1 VENALSP
8 SPRGRGNL
16 GKMIRGYTPPADITR
31 TRNVAFAVGLV
42 FALVLLLG
50 AVLSPGRFFHGYL
63 VGFIF
68 WTGITVGS
76 LALLMLQHLT
86 GGAWGLVIR
95 RVLEASTRTFPLMLL
110 LFIPVAIG
118 LKHIYPWTDAAVMN
132 STAALQKKASFL
144 NPAFFILR
152 AFVYFAIW
160 STLAIALNWFSVQQ
174 DRAAS
179 REVRKRMQMISGPGL
194 VVTIFCIT
202 FAAIDWVM
210 SLDPSWYSTI
220 YGLIFVAAWA
230 LSALAFTILIMYWLS
245 AREPMSAVVQPRH
258 SHDWGNLTLTLVM
271 LWTYFAFSQY
281 LLIWSGNLPEETTW
295 YVARKQGGWGVIALA
310 VVIFQFAF
318 PFLALLSRATK
329 KNAQRLAMLAA
340 LILVMRVIDVIW
352 LIEPTYSRGDFV
364 FNWMDYVAPI
374 AIGGLWLGTFAW
386 QLQKRPLLPI
396 NDPQLEEA
404 VAVVHA
410 GH

>member
-1 VENALSP
+1 
-8 SPRGRGNL
+8 
-16 GKMIRGYTPPADITR
+16 MIRGYTPPADLNR
-31 TRNVAFAVGLV
+31 PRNLALGVGGVLTLLMIIGAFLNPAY
-42 FALVLLLG
+42 
-50 AVLSPGRFFHGYL
+50 FFHGYL

-95 RVLEASTRTFPLMLL
+95 RVLEASTRTFPLVLL
-110 LFIPVAIG
+110 LFIPIAIG
-118 LKHIYPWTDAAVMN
+118 LNHIYPWTDAAVM
-132 STAALQKKASFL
+132 STPALQKKTSFL
-144 NPAFFILR
+144 NPSFFIVR
-152 AFVYFAIW
+152 TFVYFAIW
-160 STLAIALNWFSVQQ
+160 STLAIALNLWSLQQ

-179 REVRKRMQMISGPGL
+179 RHVRKRMQMISGPGL
-194 VVTIFCIT
+194 VVTIICIT

-220 YGLIFVAAWA
+220 YGLIFVASWA
-230 LSALAFTILIMYWLS
+230 LSALAFTILVMSWL
-245 AREPMSAVVQPRH
+245 AVRDPMDTVVQPRH
-258 SHDWGNLTLTLVM
+258 SHDWGNLTLALVM

-295 YVARKQGGWGVIALA
+295 YVARKHGGWGAIALA

-352 LIEPTYSRGDFV
+352 LIEPTYSPGDFV

-374 AIGGLWLGTFAW
+374 AMGGLWLGMFAW

-396 NDPQLEEA
+396 NDPQLEDA

>member
-1 VENALSP
+1 
-8 SPRGRGNL
+8 
-16 GKMIRGYTPPADITR
+16 MIRGYTPPADIPR
-31 TRNVAFAVGLV
+31 TRNLAFAVGLLLAL
-42 FALVLLLG
+42 ALVLG
-50 AVLSPGRFFHGYL
+50 AVLSPGHFFHGYL

-118 LKHIYPWTDAAVMN
+118 LKHIYPWTDAALMS
-132 STAALQKKASFL
+132 STPALQKKTSFL
-144 NPAFFILR
+144 NPSFFILR

-160 STLAIALNWFSVQQ
+160 SALAIALNWLSLQQ
-174 DRAAS
+174 DRAS
-179 REVRKRMQMISGPGL
+179 GQVRKRMQMISGPGL
-194 VVTIFCIT
+194 VLTILCIT

-230 LSALAFTILIMYWLS
+230 LSALAFTILIMSWLS
-245 AREPMSAVVQPRH
+245 ARGPMDAVLQPRH
-258 SHDWGNLTLTLVM
+258 SHDWGNLTLALVM

-295 YVARKQGGWGVIALA
+295 YVARKHGGWGAIALA
-310 VVIFQFAF
+310 IVIFQFAF
-318 PFLALLSRATK
+318 PFLMLLSRATK

-340 LILVMRVIDVIW
+340 LILVMRIIDVIW
-352 LIEPTYSRGDFV
+352 LVEPTYSRGDFV

-396 NDPQLEEA
+396 NDPQLEQA
-404 VAVVHA
+404 VAVAHG